1 VNKFSLVS
9 QAQMVKHVLRA
20 CLKVLLPKII
30 AFVSVVQAIVDS
42 GVKIS
47 LFVQQVQMD
56 SNAKMEE
63 LQLEPLIIAD
73 VLVLLDFLEITVKPK

>member
-1 VNKFSLVS
+1 MVN
-9 QAQMVKHVLRA
+9 HVLRA

>member
-1 VNKFSLVS
+1 MVN
-9 QAQMVKHVLRA
+9 HVLRDH
-20 CLKVLLPKII
+20 LKVLLSKII
-30 AFVSVVQAIVDS
+30 AFASVVQVIVDS
-42 GVKIS
+42 GVKIN

-56 SNAKMEE
+56 SHAKMEE